1 VVLAALIF
9 GVVIFVQKVVNKSLN
24 QAEKKAGEHVR
35 NRVSQ
40 RERIHVEDFIDS
52 LNIRDVHLRLE
63 AKTLIENIAKVIN
76 VNPGL
81 LRPNDRLVE
90 LVRVYPSDLGAEG
103 QKAWKKAKR
112 MLREHLDVGIYGI
125 SDEIE
130 QFTDLEALD
139 NNLIKLPEDKRPK
152 SEEEWI
158 ELILPMTL
166 EEVIRFFGE
175 RTREEPRK
183 S

>member
-1 VVLAALIF
+1 
-9 GVVIFVQKVVNKSLN
+9 
-24 QAEKKAGEHVR
+24 
-35 NRVSQ
+35 
-40 RERIHVEDFIDS
+40 
-52 LNIRDVHLRLE
+52 
-63 AKTLIENIAKVIN
+63 
-76 VNPGL
+76 
-81 LRPNDRLVE
+81 
-90 LVRVYPSDLGAEG
+90 
-103 QKAWKKAKR
+103 

-158 ELILPMTL
+158 ETYFANDAGGSYQIL
-166 EEVIRFFGE
+166 GE

>member
-1 VVLAALIF
+1 
-9 GVVIFVQKVVNKSLN
+9 
-24 QAEKKAGEHVR
+24 
-35 NRVSQ
+35 
-40 RERIHVEDFIDS
+40 
-52 LNIRDVHLRLE
+52 
-63 AKTLIENIAKVIN
+63 